1 MMMTSTFYL
10 KLSLV
15 KATSCFCWI
24 PRREVTLTSTL
35 YLNLYLNF
43 ILKLELVEAP
53 SSILLGPQE
62 GDDAHIYFILK
73 LS

>member
-1 MMMTSTFYL
+1 MM
-10 KLSLV
+10 
-15 KATSCFCWI
+15 
-24 PRREVTLTSTL
+24 LTSTL
-35 YLNLYLNF
+35 YLNLV
-43 ILKLELVEAP
+43 KTP

>member
-1 MMMTSTFYL
+1 MMTSTFYL
-10 KLSLV
+10 KLNLV

-43 ILKLELVEAP
+43 ILKLEAP